1 MQTHSVRWENG
12 HLAGSIASIT
22 SDLQAARDGAMTF
35 SFMFNYTFK
44 LDNMGF
50 FHSTKDSESPN
61 QGLNLKHEVR
71 STQLFCHT
79 AHWRRRELRAD
90 SR

>member
-1 MQTHSVRWENG
+1 MGIWQAAMGTCRDPNMPRT
-12 HLAGSIASIT
+12 AIT
-22 SDLQAARDGAMTF
+22 SDLKAARDGAMTF

-44 LDNMGF
+44 LNMGF

-71 STQLFCHT
+71 STQLFCRT
-79 AHWRRRELRAD
+79 AH
-90 SR
+90 